1 MSVSLSTENMMHV
14 SYILFSISGAVLAAA
29 VVIFFALDIPRCWR
43 MVSGNHFVH
52 KKRKTETG
60 RTAAAD
66 RPLTEKMRRS
76 PEKITGKPSVFTE
89 SEETVLLQN
98 EPKTV
103 LLDHE
108 DAISEKRINKTTK

>member
-14 SYILFSISGAVLAAA
+14 SYILFSISGAVSAAA

-43 MVSGNHFVH
+43 MVSANHFVH
-52 KKRKTETG
+52 KKGKTETG

-66 RPLTEKMRRS
+66 RPLTENMRRS
-76 PEKITGKPSVFTE
+76 PEKITGKTSAFTE

>member
-1 MSVSLSTENMMHV
+1 
-14 SYILFSISGAVLAAA
+14 
-29 VVIFFALDIPRCWR
+29 
-43 MVSGNHFVH
+43 
-52 KKRKTETG
+52 
-60 RTAAAD
+60 
-66 RPLTEKMRRS
+66 MRRS
-76 PEKITGKPSVFTE
+76 PEKISGKPSVFTE